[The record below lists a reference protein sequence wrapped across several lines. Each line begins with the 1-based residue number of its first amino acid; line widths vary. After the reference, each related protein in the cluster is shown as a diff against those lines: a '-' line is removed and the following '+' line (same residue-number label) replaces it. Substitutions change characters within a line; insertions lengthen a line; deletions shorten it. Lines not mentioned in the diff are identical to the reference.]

1 MGPETP
7 APSSPAG
14 SAGTVC
20 QPPRSSGDARGEA
33 EPKSPPPSLPQL
45 CSPAAMRA
53 LPQIHSRGGRV
64 LMGSQPN
71 VSSVWLFDDYSLSSP
86 EGSNGCHTREDV
98 GLALAHEQLRHSGWY
113 ISKGQCWECYNT
125 KNSSGTGLLEL
136 PLSQCAGFCF
146 LPTPPHLA
154 SYIHGYTTQVR
165 LVEVGG
171 WRPPANRSPRRA
183 LLAVR
188 WEKEMPMAIGCGQ
201 GSSPDIHVVSLP
213 TGCARCM
220 WGRATGCSGWICRR
234 TELPSYLPLLSSFGI
249 FLFDLMR
256 Y

>member
-1 MGPETP
+1 
-7 APSSPAG
+7 
-14 SAGTVC
+14 
-20 QPPRSSGDARGEA
+20 
-33 EPKSPPPSLPQL
+33 
-45 CSPAAMRA
+45 
-53 LPQIHSRGGRV
+53 
-64 LMGSQPN
+64 MGSQPN

-171 WRPPANRSPRRA
+171 GALPLTGHHVGHSWPSDGKKKCQWPSDAGREAAQTSTSCRCPQAVHAACGVGRLAAAGGSVGGLNCPPTCR
-183 LLAVR
+183 
-188 WEKEMPMAIGCGQ
+188 C
-201 GSSPDIHVVSLP
+201 SLP
-213 TGCARCM
+213 L
-220 WGRATGCSGWICRR
+220 
-234 TELPSYLPLLSSFGI
+234 EFFYLI
-249 FLFDLMR
+249 
-256 Y
+256 